1 MDGTTVVINRREL
14 QFSVS
19 GLMGSSKPAPYIP
32 QAWGGR

>member
-19 GLMGSSKPAPYIP
+19 GLMGSSEPTPYIP
-32 QAWGGR
+32 RAWGGR